1 MQKKKIMFLLLP
13 ALLLSCSQSDPVET
27 PDAANTGTVVYKM
40 PEESA
45 PHEGT
50 WLQWPH
56 QYQYG
61 TTYRNRLDATW
72 VAMTRELVQ
81 SEKVHIIAYD
91 GIEKARITI
100 KQCRSS
106 PYQHQ
111 FQTLSDR

>member
-1 MQKKKIMFLLLP
+1 MQKKKIMFPLLSL
-13 ALLLSCSQSDPVET
+13 LLLSCSSAELTEIPGMVNPET
-27 PDAANTGTVVYKM
+27 TVYKM

-72 VAMTRELVQ
+72 VAMTRELVK
-81 SEKVHIIAYD
+81 SEKVHIIAYNNT
-91 GIEKARITI
+91 E
-100 KQCRSS
+100 
-106 PYQHQ
+106 
-111 FQTLSDR
+111 